1 MKRNISVEMNTSGHL
16 PDITYDYVQD
26 KKLKKFYGKSFKIEN
41 FKNQIIDKRNFS
53 DEKRKI
59 LVEVLKDQNKDYQ
72 HLKAFNDIGLLL
84 KKNCYTVTTG
94 HQLSLFTGP
103 LFFIYKIIQVI
114 KICDELKDNYSNY
127 NFIPVFWMASE
138 DHDFEEIRSF
148 NSYEKTFLYDYSH
161 KNFCT
166 GKIKTL
172 QMSSLYQELK
182 TFFKG
187 KPNEKALLDVF
198 NKSYKKETNFSDS
211 TRSLVYQLFKDYNI
225 IVLDPDDHRLKIS
238 FKEIALDELKNFSSH
253 KIVNNTI
260 KNIKNSFTKKVKIQV
275 NPRILNLFYITKSK
289 RYRIEYKEGKYALI
303 GKNKTFKKDEFI
315 NHIESNPNRIS
326 PNVILRP
333 LYQETVLPNLAYVGG
348 GSEISYWLEL
358 NDLFNFYSLPF
369 PILAVRK
376 SLLLISKRDFEKID
390 NLNLKIQDFF
400 LKKDQLVRKFLKSTD
415 DYNFSLKNTLDSY
428 SKNSDQLKDELSAID
443 NSLVSV
449 LESLI
454 TRHRKDYNSLE
465 KKVIKTIKLKN
476 SQKLKSL
483 EKIYNRIYPNGIPQ
497 ERFLNFSHFY
507 SIHGQEFID
516 FIFNVIQPFDSRLQ
530 VCEI

>member
-16 PDITYDYVQD
+16 PDVTYDYVQD
-26 KKLKKFYGKSFKIEN
+26 KKLKKFYRRSFTIEN
-41 FKNQIIDKRNFS
+41 FENQISDKRDFS
-53 DEKRKI
+53 EKKRKI
-59 LVEVLKDQNKDYQ
+59 LVEVLKDQNKNYQ
-72 HLKAFNDIGLLL
+72 HINAYNDIDLLL
-84 KKNCYTVTTG
+84 KKNSYTVTTG

-103 LFFIYKIIQVI
+103 LFFIYKIIHAI
-114 KICDELKDNYSNY
+114 KICVQLKDNYSNY
-127 NFIPVFWMASE
+127 NFIPIFWMASE

-148 NSYEKTFLYDYSH
+148 NLYEKTFLYDYNH

-172 QMSSLYQELK
+172 QMSPIYEELK

-187 KPNEKALLDVF
+187 KPNEKALLDLF
-198 NKSYKKETNFSDS
+198 NKSYNKEKNLSS
-211 TRSLVYQLFKDYNI
+211 ATRSLVYQLFKDYNI
-225 IVLDPDDHRLKIS
+225 IVLDPDDHRLKVN

-260 KNIKNSFTKKVKIQV
+260 KKIKNSFNKKIKIQV
-275 NPRILNLFYITKSK
+275 NPRILNLFYITKSE
-289 RYRIEYKEGKYALI
+289 RYRIEYREGEYVLI

-315 NHIESNPNRIS
+315 KHIESNPNCIS

-333 LYQETVLPNLAYVGG
+333 LYQESILPNLAYVGG

-358 NDLFNFYSLPF
+358 NDLFNYYSLPF

-376 SLLLISKRDFEKID
+376 SLLLISKRDFDKID
-390 NLNLKIQDFF
+390 YLNLKIQDFF
-400 LKKDQLVRKFLKSTD
+400 LKKDQIVKKFLKSND
-415 DYNFSLKNTLDSY
+415 DYNFSLKNILDSN
-428 SKNSDQLKDELSAID
+428 SKNIVQLKNKLSVID
-443 NSLVSV
+443 NSLVPAFEA
-449 LESLI
+449 LLA
-454 TRHRKDYNSLE
+454 RHKKDYNSLE

-476 SQKLKSL
+476 IQKLKSIDKIY
-483 EKIYNRIYPNGIPQ
+483 EKIYPNSISQ

-516 FIFNVIQPFDSRLQ
+516 FIFNAFEPFDSRFQ